1 MSLMKNFFSKYKFIF
16 FIFNFVLIFFYLFPG
31 SILGWIIY
39 NDPSSQPQ
47 ITRNFIVSSNHVYA
61 FLILS
66 IIGFLTYKNATNKIK
81 LFIYLIVLSVVLEI
95 FHFFIPERSFE
106 FSDLF
111 GNLLGVLIMV
121 IINQLIKKYE
131 YYKN

>member
-1 MSLMKNFFSKYKFIF
+1 MKNFFSKYKFIF
-16 FIFNFVLIFFYLFPG
+16 FIFNFFLIFFYLFPG

-61 FLILS
+61 FLTLS
-66 IIGFLTYKNATNKIK
+66 IIGFLTYKNKTNKIK

-95 FHFFIPERSFE
+95 FHFFIPKRSFE

-131 YYKN
+131 NYKN

>member
-1 MSLMKNFFSKYKFIF
+1 MKNFFSKYKFIF

-47 ITRNFIVSSNHVYA
+47 ITRNFIVSSNHFYA

>member
-1 MSLMKNFFSKYKFIF
+1 MKNFFSKYKFIF

-131 YYKN
+131 NYKN

>member
-1 MSLMKNFFSKYKFIF
+1 MKNFFSKYKFIF

-47 ITRNFIVSSNHVYA
+47 ITRNFIVSSNHFYA

-81 LFIYLIVLSVVLEI
+81 LFIYLIILSVVLEI

>member
-1 MSLMKNFFSKYKFIF
+1 MKNFFSKYKFIF

-61 FLILS
+61 FLTLS
-66 IIGFLTYKNATNKIK
+66 IIGFLTYKNTTNKIK

>member
-1 MSLMKNFFSKYKFIF
+1 MKNFFSKYKFIF

-31 SILGWIIY
+31 SVLGWIIY

>member
-1 MSLMKNFFSKYKFIF
+1 MKNFFSKYKFIF

-81 LFIYLIVLSVVLEI
+81 LFIYLIILSVVLEI
-95 FHFFIPERSFE
+95 FHFFIPKRSFE

>member
-1 MSLMKNFFSKYKFIF
+1 MKNFFSKYKFIF

-61 FLILS
+61 FLTLS
-66 IIGFLTYKNATNKIK
+66 VIGFLTYKNKTNKIK

-95 FHFFIPERSFE
+95 FHFFIPKRSFE

>member
-1 MSLMKNFFSKYKFIF
+1 MKNFFSKYKFIF

-47 ITRNFIVSSNHVYA
+47 ITRNFIVSSNHFYA

-131 YYKN
+131 NYKN